1 MKLIRMVLGPMAFGE
16 KPPTKEKLKATE
28 NEFYETILPILDKK
42 IGNYDYICGE
52 DAEISLADI

>member
-1 MKLIRMVLGPMAFGE
+1 MVLGPMAFGE